1 MEEIISRNEKGR
13 ALYEQNGKRG
23 ETLLVLHGMVF
34 DITRWLSEHPGGS
47 SIIPEQGLNGDATVF
62 FELYHASSQSF
73 LYLKEFYIGELDED
87 DLKEIKNLSPDNA
100 KPSRPFLDQLD
111 RIAAPWRLTKSDLV
125 AVQSFK
131 SF

>member
-1 MEEIISRNEKGR
+1 M
-13 ALYEQNGKRG
+13 
-23 ETLLVLHGMVF
+23 LHGMVF